1 MPQDI
6 VRVLQITDPH
16 LFAEADN
23 NLRGTV
29 TADTLN
35 AVVDHVLEQRWPADF
50 VVLTGDLVQDAGAP
64 RVGGWPPQGGMT
76 NIPPVTEVN
85 PVNTVNP
92 VNMTEV
98 NPVNMS
104 QVLVVNPVNPN
115 R

>member
-50 VVLTGDLVQDAGAP
+50 VVLTGDLDSMEEGLVLRPCSHGKAKILHNSAAKK
-64 RVGGWPPQGGMT
+64 V
-76 NIPPVTEVN
+76 PV
-85 PVNTVNP
+85 PK
-92 VNMTEV
+92 
-98 NPVNMS
+98 
-104 QVLVVNPVNPN
+104 LF
-115 R
+115 

>member
-50 VVLTGDLVQDAGAP
+50 VVLTGDLVQDDSAGAYNQFKTIMG
-64 RVGGWPPQGGMT
+64 RLGMPIYCLPG
-76 NIPPVTEVN
+76 NHD
-85 PVNTVNP
+85 
-92 VNMTEV
+92 
-98 NPVNMS
+98 
-104 QVLVVNPVNPN
+104 VLSLIHI
-115 R
+115 